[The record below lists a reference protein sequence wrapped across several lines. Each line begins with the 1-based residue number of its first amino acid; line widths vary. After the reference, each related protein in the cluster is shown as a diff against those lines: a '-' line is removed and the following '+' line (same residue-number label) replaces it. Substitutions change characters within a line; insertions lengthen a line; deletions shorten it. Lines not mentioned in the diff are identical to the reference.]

1 MKITIIGTGYVGLV
15 TGACFSDVGHDV
27 LCLDIDKKKIN
38 NLKKNIMPI
47 YENGLEEIVA
57 KNLKVNRLSFT
68 SSYALAVNHA
78 DIIFLAVDT
87 PSKKNGSADLT
98 SIRNSCLSIADNMTR
113 DKIIVEK
120 STVPVGTS
128 FLISKIFRK
137 KLKELKKDLSVE
149 ICSNPEFLKE
159 GSAVEDFTRP
169 DRIIIGTDNKNIRKI
184 FDNIYK
190 PFNRKQNKIQFMD
203 VKSAEFTK
211 YAANSMLATKLVLSM
226 ILLLLT
232 SQVILKILELALAQ
246 IRE

>member
-57 KNLKVNRLSFT
+57 KNVKANRLSFT

-128 FLISKIFRK
+128 VLISKY
-137 KLKELKKDLSVE
+137 LE
-149 ICSNPEFLKE
+149 
-159 GSAVEDFTRP
+159 
-169 DRIIIGTDNKNIRKI
+169 KN
-184 FDNIYK
+184 
-190 PFNRKQNKIQFMD
+190 
-203 VKSAEFTK
+203 
-211 YAANSMLATKLVLSM
+211 
-226 ILLLLT
+226 
-232 SQVILKILELALAQ
+232 
-246 IRE
+246 